1 MKKTSKLSV
10 LATLSLAGAIFV
22 GSSLTAATPA
32 KADAVV
38 ATWLAG
44 AALGLTLWHDPW
56 PVRAALAPLNL
67 LTGTPV
73 KIGYAPHSHGYYGM
87 YDSYVHVGVPGYV
100 NEAVVASGHQCPCK
114 AAK

>member
-44 AALGLTLWHDPW
+44 TALGLTLWHDPW
-56 PVRAALAPLNL
+56 PIRAALAPLNVI
-67 LTGTPV
+67 TGEPMFV
-73 KIGYAPHSHGYYGM
+73 GRGHGYYGP

-100 NEAVVASGHQCPCK
+100 NEVVMAPGCQCK
-114 AAK
+114 TAK